1 MADPLLALSSVVKEI
16 RRAHRR
22 VRVVDGVSL
31 DVVPGEIVGLVGPAG
46 AGTTALLRLA
56 AGITVPDAGTVR
68 LAGAPPARTR
78 ARRLVGLAPSHP
90 VFPPTLTVKEVLDY
104 YARFHAVGI
113 HRRALARRA
122 LELGGL
128 GPVARERVAVLPENW
143 IARLA
148 FAQAALGGRPL
159 LLLDQT
165 LSRLDPLAR
174 REVTERLV
182 ELAADGTAILIA
194 SHELSVLE
202 RLAARVVILRRG
214 VVAHA
219 GPLAALLRQRVLEVV
234 LDRPVEQ
241 TPPGFRATPV
251 GLETDLG
258 AGTVEAALA
267 LCRAHR
273 LAVRASHVR
282 VRSLEDVVV
291 GVCERHARG

>member
-1 MADPLLALSSVVKEI
+1 MPDPILAFSGVVKEV
-16 RRAHRR
+16 RRWRRR
-22 VRVVDGVSL
+22 VRVLDGVTL
-31 DVVPGEIVGLVGPAG
+31 DVLPGEIVGLVGPAG
-46 AGTTALLRLA
+46 AGTTAVLQLA
-56 AGITVPDAGTVR
+56 AGITTPDAGTVR
-68 LAGAPPARTR
+68 LAGGPPDRAR
-78 ARRLVGLAPSHP
+78 ARRLVGFASSHP
-90 VFPPTLTVKEVLDY
+90 AFPPTLTAKEVLDY
-104 YARFHAVGI
+104 YARFHAAGAN
-113 HRRALARRA
+113 RSALARRA

-165 LSRLDPLAR
+165 LSRLDPLGR
-174 REVTERLV
+174 REIAERLV

-194 SHELSVLE
+194 SHELSVIE
-202 RLAARVVILRRG
+202 RLAARVVVLRRG
-214 VVAHA
+214 VVVHA

-234 LDRPVEQ
+234 LDRPAEHA
-241 TPPGFRATPV
+241 PPGFRTTPA

-282 VRSLEDVVV
+282 VKSLEDFVAEACA
-291 GVCERHARG
+291 GPR